1 MEHLTKNQIIEL
13 LDITITDGPIKD
25 HLKNCDSCFT
35 SYAAIKADYLEIQH
49 ANLEKTPHKIIKKLE
64 KEFELSENMNKSILE
79 RFLSYLDNLFL
90 SSNSFVFNPQVIG
103 VAGTF
108 ILLFGLYMFL
118 PSAGSNVQTPNPII
132 HYDFRNTFTLRALDA
147 TVTPFGLS
155 EDKDLIPKLDELII
169 EEVMNFNFEGMDS
182 TQIISIA
189 RKNNYMLS
197 LGYGEQFAQSPSK
210 GDPFDSEKDTLKIII
225 KK

>member
-1 MEHLTKNQIIEL
+1 
-13 LDITITDGPIKD
+13 
-25 HLKNCDSCFT
+25 
-35 SYAAIKADYLEIQH
+35 
-49 ANLEKTPHKIIKKLE
+49 
-64 KEFELSENMNKSILE
+64 
-79 RFLSYLDNLFL
+79 
-90 SSNSFVFNPQVIG
+90 
-103 VAGTF
+103 
-108 ILLFGLYMFL
+108 
-118 PSAGSNVQTPNPII
+118 
-132 HYDFRNTFTLRALDA
+132 NTFTLRALDA